1 MMKKLVIGT
10 RGSLLAL
17 AQSEYI
23 KKELE
28 NKNQGLQC
36 EIKIIVTSG
45 DKDLVSNWNNS
56 DKSLK
61 SFFTKEIEQEL
72 LDGIIDI
79 AVHSMK
85 DMPSISPPGLI
96 CGATPVREDSRDVL
110 VSRENIKFMNLPKGS
125 IIGTS
130 SLRRTMGI
138 KNLREDIE
146 IKQIRGN
153 IHTRLGKLENKE
165 YDAIV
170 LAAAGLKRVGLES
183 KITEYFQPDLFIP
196 APAQGA
202 LYIQCREKD
211 EEIKSILKS
220 IHDEKIE
227 NLVLIEREFSKIF
240 DGGCHTPMGC
250 SAKEINGEII
260 LIGNYFY
267 KDKEYKDKVV
277 GKVSD
282 SGKLARELAR
292 KIKEKINE

>member
-1 MMKKLVIGT
+1 MRKLIIGT
-10 RGSLLAL
+10 RGSLLAV

-23 KKELE
+23 KRELE
-28 NKNQGLQC
+28 EKNENLYC

-72 LDGIIDI
+72 LDGTIDI

-85 DMPSISPPGLI
+85 DMPSISPKGLV
-96 CGATPVREDSRDVL
+96 CGAIPVREDNRDVL
-110 VSRENIKFMNLPKGS
+110 VTRKNIKFNELPAGS

-138 KNLREDIE
+138 KNLRMDLE

-153 IHTRLGKLENKE
+153 IHTRIKKLENGE

-183 KITEYFQPDLFIP
+183 YITEYFQPDIFIP

-202 LYIQCREKD
+202 LYIQCREND
-211 EEIKSILKS
+211 EEIMNILGT
-220 IHDEKIE
+220 IHDEKIA
-227 NLVLIEREFSKIF
+227 NLVSVEREFSRIF

-250 SAKEINGEII
+250 SAKEKNGEII
-260 LIGNYFY
+260 LIGNYFHEN
-267 KDKEYKDKVV
+267 KEYKDCLV
-277 GKVSD
+277 GKINEGMKIAS
-282 SGKLARELAR
+282 ELAQ
-292 KIKEKINE
+292 KIREKINA